1 MAGLGFPSARTSRIN
16 GGGLGARAGARGKH
30 RAAAW
35 REARVEGAHAVKV
48 VKLKEVGGLRFLV
61 AEQQRVR
68 EKQSRR
74 REEGEKVQGRR

>member
-1 MAGLGFPSARTSRIN
+1 M
-16 GGGLGARAGARGKH
+16 GARVGARGKH
-30 RAAAW
+30 RAAAR

-48 VKLKEVGGLRFLV
+48 VKLKEAGGLRSLV
-61 AEQQRVR
+61 AERRRVR

>member
-1 MAGLGFPSARTSRIN
+1 M
-16 GGGLGARAGARGKH
+16 GARGMH
-30 RAAAW
+30 CAAA
-35 REARVEGAHAVKV
+35 RRVARVEGTHAVKV
-48 VKLKEVGGLRFLV
+48 VKLKEAGGLRFLV

>member
-1 MAGLGFPSARTSRIN
+1 M
-16 GGGLGARAGARGKH
+16 GARAGARGKH

-35 REARVEGAHAVKV
+35 CEARVEGTHTVKV
-48 VKLKEVGGLRFLV
+48 VKLKEAGRFCSLV
-61 AEQQRVR
+61 AERRRVRAQKRLGEREASGGVR